1 MTDPDYTQLEDQA
14 DVGLFGDANEIGGDI
29 E

>member
-1 MTDPDYTQLEDQA
+1 MNNPDYTHLEDQA
-14 DVGLFGDANEIGGDI
+14 DVGLFGDATDVGGDI